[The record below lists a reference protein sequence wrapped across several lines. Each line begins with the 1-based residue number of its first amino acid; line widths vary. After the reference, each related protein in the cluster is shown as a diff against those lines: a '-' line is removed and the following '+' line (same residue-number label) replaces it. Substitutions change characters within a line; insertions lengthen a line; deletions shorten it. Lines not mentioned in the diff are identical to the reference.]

1 MQALLLKFHLMKP
14 LTATFIF
21 ILFVFSLSAQVIPI
35 KNAFQTDIAKVI
47 SDYPNGFKN
56 IIGDETIQNPQ
67 SIEFECLV
75 TVKDAIK
82 CRLIK
87 YSSNLKDIY
96 SWEADM
102 IKTDDFE
109 VASKKFRELYNA
121 LQHLS
126 VNINGSTAV
135 FKGDYITPSEA
146 TKFST
151 IVLDAGDK
159 IPEFKSLKLAL
170 ILETDMLEWVIK
182 IQVYEKEREDKDKG
196 PAIDE

>member
-1 MQALLLKFHLMKP
+1 MQVLLLKFHLMKP
-14 LTATFIF
+14 LTATFIS
-21 ILFVFSLSAQVIPI
+21 ILFIFSLSAQVIPI

-56 IIGDETIQNPQ
+56 IIGDEIIQNPQ

-87 YSSNLKDIY
+87 YSSNVKDIY

-109 VASKKFRELYNA
+109 AASKKFRTFYNS

-126 VNINGSTAV
+126 VNINGTNAV
-135 FKGDYITPSEA
+135 FKGDYIKPSESI
-146 TKFST
+146 KFT
-151 IVLDAGDK
+151 TVVLDAGDK
-159 IPEFKSLKLAL
+159 TPEFKKLKIAL
-170 ILETDMLEWVIK
+170 TLETEMLEWVIK
-182 IQVYEKEREDKDKG
+182 IQVYEKEREDKEKG

>member
-1 MQALLLKFHLMKP
+1 MKP
-14 LTATFIF
+14 LTATFLF
-21 ILFVFSLSAQVIPI
+21 ILFAFSLSAQVIPV

-87 YSSNLKDIY
+87 YSSNLKEIY

-109 VASKKFRELYNA
+109 AASKKFRELYNS

-135 FKGDYITPSEA
+135 FKGEYIKPSE
-146 TKFST
+146 TIKFT
-151 IVLDAGDK
+151 TVVLDAGDK
-159 IPEFKSLKLAL
+159 TPELKSLKLAL
-170 ILETDMLEWVIK
+170 ILETEMLEWVIK

>member
-21 ILFVFSLSAQVIPI
+21 ILSIFSLSAQVIPV

-56 IIGDETIQNPQ
+56 IMGDETIQNPQ

-109 VASKKFRELYNA
+109 AALKKFRELYNS

-126 VNINGSTAV
+126 VNINGITTI
-135 FKGDYITPSEA
+135 FKGDYIKPSEA
-146 TKFST
+146 IKFTS
-151 IVLDAGDK
+151 IVLDAYDK
-159 IPEFKSLKLAL
+159 TPELKSLKLAL
-170 ILETDMLEWVIK
+170 ILEADMLEWVIK
-182 IQVYEKEREDKDKG
+182 IQVYEKERADKDKG
-196 PAIDE
+196 PAIDK

>member
-1 MQALLLKFHLMKP
+1 MQALLLKLHLMKP
-14 LTATFIF
+14 LTTTFIF
-21 ILFVFSLSAQVIPI
+21 ILFVFFLSAQVIPI
-35 KNAFQTDIAKVI
+35 KNAFQTDIANVL

-56 IIGDETIQNPQ
+56 IIGDEIKQNPQ

-87 YSSNLKDIY
+87 YSSNVKDIY

-109 VASKKFRELYNA
+109 AASKKFRSLYNS

-135 FKGDYITPSEA
+135 FKGDYIKPSEA
-146 TKFST
+146 IKFTT

-159 IPEFKSLKLAL
+159 TPEFKKLKLGL
-170 ILETDMLEWVIK
+170 VLETDMLDWVIK
-182 IQVYEKEREDKDKG
+182 IQVYEQEREDKDRG
-196 PAIDE
+196 PSKDK

>member
-1 MQALLLKFHLMKP
+1 MQVLLLKFHLMKP

-21 ILFVFSLSAQVIPI
+21 ILFAFSTSAQVIPI
-35 KNAFQTDIAKVI
+35 KNAFQSDIAKVI

-75 TVKDAIK
+75 IVKDAIK

-87 YSSNLKDIY
+87 YNANLKDIY

-102 IKTDDFE
+102 IKTNDFE
-109 VASKKFRELYNA
+109 AASKKFRELYNS

-126 VNINGSTAV
+126 VSINGSTAV
-135 FKGDYITPSEA
+135 FKGDYIKPSEA
-146 TKFST
+146 INFTT
-151 IVLDAGDK
+151 IILDPGDK
-159 IPEFKSLKLAL
+159 APELKKLKLAL
-170 ILETDMLEWVIK
+170 VLETEMLDWVIK
-182 IQVYEKEREDKDKG
+182 IQVYEKEREDKERG
-196 PAIDE
+196 PEKD

>member
-1 MQALLLKFHLMKP
+1 MQTLLLKFQRMKP

-21 ILFVFSLSAQVIPI
+21 ILSVFSLSAQVIPI

-47 SDYPNGFKN
+47 SDYPNRFKN
-56 IIGDETIQNPQ
+56 IIGEEAIQNPQ

-75 TVKDAIK
+75 TVKDAIR

-109 VASKKFRELYNA
+109 AASKKFSELYNS

-126 VNINGSTAV
+126 VNINGSAAA
-135 FKGDYITPSEA
+135 FKGDFIKPSEA
-146 TKFST
+146 IKFT
-151 IVLDAGDK
+151 TVVLDAGDK
-159 IPEFKSLKLAL
+159 IPELKNLKLAL
-170 ILETDMLEWVIK
+170 ILEADMLDWVIK

-196 PAIDE
+196 PAIDK

>member
-35 KNAFQTDIAKVI
+35 KNALQTDIAKVI

-56 IIGDETIQNPQ
+56 IIGDEIVQNPQ
-67 SIEFECLV
+67 SVEFECLV

-87 YSSNLKDIY
+87 YSSNIKDIC

-109 VASKKFRELYNA
+109 TASKKFRALYNS

-135 FKGDYITPSEA
+135 FKGDYIKPSEA
-146 TKFST
+146 IKFT
-151 IVLDAGDK
+151 TVVLDAGDK
-159 IPEFKSLKLAL
+159 IPELKNLKLAL
-170 ILETDMLEWVIK
+170 ILEADMLDWAIK

-196 PAIDE
+196 PAIDK